1 MKKAAVL
8 CEFQPQHQLL
18 DVAAGNGEAVRRL
31 RALIG
36 CTITGLDCDPKRA
49 SEDVRFGDAAAMPFG
64 DEAFDGVMIECSL
77 SQIEKTELTEETS
90 ESKEAVVDNTNELS
104 DEEIAT
110 AKEIAAGYYS
120 GTVFEV
126 NSMEFIEAEVNP
138 RAEGECNFM
147 VNVSI
152 GGVVQEVDR
161 MISLNKVNDLWEVV
175 SEGY

>member
-1 MKKAAVL
+1 MKKKAVVAMVLIFVTTFSGCGGNSSEPDSLAENNSIIEEAAEDTVL
-8 CEFQPQHQLL
+8 T
-18 DVAAGNGEAVRRL
+18 D
-31 RALIG
+31 
-36 CTITGLDCDPKRA
+36 
-49 SEDVRFGDAAAMPFG
+49 
-64 DEAFDGVMIECSL
+64 
-77 SQIEKTELTEETS
+77 IEKTELTEETP
-90 ESKEAVVDNTNELS
+90 ESKEAVVDDTNELS

-126 NSMEFIEAEVNP
+126 NSMEFIESEVNP

-161 MISLNKVNDLWEVV
+161 MISLNKVNGLWEVV

>member
-1 MKKAAVL
+1 MNNNKIEIIQAVYPREEYNEELQDAKNKPYACVFIDAENNSIIEEAAEDTVL
-8 CEFQPQHQLL
+8 T
-18 DVAAGNGEAVRRL
+18 D
-31 RALIG
+31 
-36 CTITGLDCDPKRA
+36 
-49 SEDVRFGDAAAMPFG
+49 
-64 DEAFDGVMIECSL
+64 
-77 SQIEKTELTEETS
+77 IEKTELTEGTS
-90 ESKEAVVDNTNELS
+90 ESKEAVVDDTNELS
-104 DEEIAT
+104 DEEIAA

-161 MISLNKVNDLWEVV
+161 MISLNKVNGLWEVV